1 MPAHVP
7 GFMITVTLIGPPSLL
22 RPFAAITL
30 LHCSSRLESL
40 LCYPSLITRCVYAA
54 SMGEYSP
61 LINEDEEGFEKPQ
74 LAWIQQGRRCWQN
87 RIPSA
92 VFNLILVISLSCNFV
107 LFLLMRNSASSG
119 PSSVQQQGTHWGKSC
134 FLLHTGA

>member
-1 MPAHVP
+1 MPAHIP
-7 GFMITVTLIGPPSLL
+7 SFISLVTLIASPSLL
-22 RPFAAITL
+22 RPFAAISL
-30 LHCSSRLESL
+30 LRCSSRLESL
-40 LCYPSLITRCVYAA
+40 LCYPSLITRCVHAA
-54 SMGEYSP
+54 SMGLYSP
-61 LINEDEEGFEKPQ
+61 LINADEEGFEKTQ
-74 LAWIQQGRRCWQN
+74 LAWSQKGRHCWQN

-134 FLLHTGA
+134 FLLHSGA